1 MTDDITR
8 GVIKTIT
15 FFYQVGQINIIS
27 CCGICGNVWQESQFD
42 PGISQVGG
50 GGFGLFQWTY
60 PARKRGLF
68 NYLNQHGFVK
78 DSFQGQ
84 LEYALIELRSPEYKQ
99 LYKDLKTFQTIAEAT
114 TAFCNKFERPGK
126 PHLEK
131 RIKYAVQSHDIWKAY
146 IDKEYNEGFEE
157 TLDEPDFSLDK

>member
-1 MTDDITR
+1 MIDDITR

-15 FFYQVGQINIIS
+15 FFYQVEQINIIS
-27 CCGICGNVWQESQFD
+27 CCGICGNVWQESGFD
-42 PGISQVGG
+42 PGVSQIGG
-50 GGFGLFQWTY
+50 GGGYGLFQWTY

-68 NYLNQHGFVK
+68 SYLDTHGFLK

-99 LYKDLKTFQTIAEAT
+99 LYKDLKTFQTLAEAT

-131 RIKYAVQSHDIWKAY
+131 RIAYAVQSHDIWKAH
-146 IDKEYNEGFEE
+146 IGKEYNEGFEE
-157 TLDEPDFSLDK
+157 DEQTDFSFNK